1 MSSMRN
7 RLRSIRAR
15 VLHHKNPGMRLH
27 WKIFMMRIN
36 FRSFKSRKRTLKS
49 LTLRSSKNLMKFRK
63 MIRQMKSNRKKERR
77 LSVIKLLTKSRHRF
91 SIRLMMIKL
100 WFKNHSTMMTS
111 RNNQMQIQMK
121 TQSSQETPKVINRTE
136 LN

>member
-7 RLRSIRAR
+7 RLRNITVR
-15 VLHHKNPGMRLH
+15 VLLHRNPGMRLH

-36 FRSFKSRKRTLKS
+36 FRSFKLINWTRKS

-63 MIRQMKSNRKKERR
+63 MIRRMNSNRKKERL

-100 WFKNHSTMMTS
+100 RFKNHSTMITS

-121 TQSSQETPKVINRTE
+121 IQSSQETPKVINRIE